1 VREEWRAHS
10 KAYDGSFTAADIV
23 AIFLFLFPPW
33 EVEQLACVCDY
44 AEERYRDI
52 FASLEAEITGKLP

>member
-1 VREEWRAHS
+1 VEGAP
-10 KAYDGSFTAADIV
+10 KAYDGSFAAAEIV

-44 AEERYRDI
+44 AEERNGIYLHR
-52 FASLEAEITGKLP
+52 LKPR